1 MSSTTIPEPLSA
13 CFMTIV
19 GSLARDIR
27 ALSSGFVRLG
37 LNVLSS
43 SLLVCSLT
51 LSRYISICGEAL
63 GGIQL
68 LFCLKGCGVCEAQ
81 FLK

>member
-19 GSLARDIR
+19 GSLASDVR

-37 LNVLSS
+37 LNALSVNP
-43 SLLVCSLT
+43 LVCSLT
-51 LSRYISICGEAL
+51 LSRYISRARARARARA
-63 GGIQL
+63 
-68 LFCLKGCGVCEAQ
+68 KG
-81 FLK
+81 

>member
-19 GSLARDIR
+19 GSLASDVK

-37 LNVLSS
+37 LNALSLS
-43 SLLVCSLT
+43 VLVCSLI
-51 LSRYISICGEAL
+51 LSRYFSICGEAL
-63 GGIQL
+63 GGSQL
-68 LFCLKGCGVCEAQ
+68 LLCLKGCGV
-81 FLK
+81 

>member
-19 GSLARDIR
+19 GSLDSAVK

-37 LNVLSS
+37 LNALSFNFFA
-43 SLLVCSLT
+43 CSLT

-68 LFCLKGCGVCEAQ
+68 LFCLKGCGVWEVQ